1 MDHQV
6 AGCLIIIMGSEPM
19 INPEPLYQQSIE
31 EVMAKLR
38 TLRDIDLVIGIPFYN
53 EFHQG

>member
-1 MDHQV
+1 
-6 AGCLIIIMGSEPM
+6 MGSEPM